1 MKTLNRND
9 FPGAK
14 YTTRVV
20 QFGEGNFLRAFLD
33 WQLDILNEK
42 TDLDAGVVV
51 VRPLNT
57 DFPPSLSIQDG
68 LYTTLVRGLNEQ
80 NEAVKE
86 FRLIRSVN
94 NEINVY
100 TQYDEYL
107 ELAKDPNIQ
116 FIFSNTTEAGISYV
130 ESDKL
135 TDKPATSY
143 PAKLTAFLYERFVHF
158 AGSKESGL
166 IIIPCE
172 LIDYN
177 GDALKQLVLKY
188 ADQWNL
194 SDKFVDW
201 IENDNLFCSTLV
213 DRIVPGYPKAQIAE
227 LETELGYKDNFID
240 SAEYFYLF
248 VIQGPQWLAEKLCLD
263 KCDMNIK
270 IVDDI
275 KPYKERKVA
284 ILNGA
289 HTALVPVA
297 YLAGIDTVGESM
309 NDAQILSYI
318 KETIFDEIIPVLDLP
333 HQELVDFADSVISRF
348 KNPFIEHQLMSI
360 ALNSMTKFKT
370 RILPQLINYQKA
382 NGVLPKHLVFS
393 FAALIAFYR
402 GVRNEQSY
410 PLQDDAI
417 WLQRFNSSW
426 TAIAE
431 GKSSLEDLVHVVLGD
446 IAHWQHDLLSIPQLA
461 QTLTQYLTIIIDDG
475 MRQAIE
481 KCIAGSK

>member
-42 TDLDAGVVV
+42 TDLDAGVVI

-68 LYTTLVRGLNEQ
+68 LYTTLIRGLNEK

-86 FRLIRSVN
+86 FRMIRSVN

-130 ESDKL
+130 EGDKL
-135 TDKPATSY
+135 TDRPAASY
-143 PAKLTAFLYERFVHF
+143 PAKLTAFLYERFTHF
-158 AGSKESGL
+158 AGSKASGL

-177 GDALKQLVLKY
+177 GDALKKLVLKY
-188 ADQWNL
+188 AKQWNL
-194 SDKFVDW
+194 SDKFIAW
-201 IENDNLFCSTLV
+201 IENDNVFCSTLV

-227 LETELGYKDNFID
+227 LEAELGYKDNFID

-248 VIQGPQWLAEKLCLD
+248 VIQGPQWLAQKLCLD
-263 KCDMNIK
+263 KCNMNIK

-297 YLAGIDTVGESM
+297 YLSGIDTVGEAM
-309 NDAQILSYI
+309 NDPQILAYI

-333 HQELVDFADSVISRF
+333 HQELVDFAQSVISRF

-360 ALNSMTKFKT
+360 ALNSITKFKT
-370 RILPQLINYQKA
+370 RILPQLIAYQKDK
-382 NGVLPKHLVFS
+382 GVLPTHLVFA
-393 FAALIAFYR
+393 FAALMAFYR
-402 GVRNEQSY
+402 GVRNNQTY
-410 PLQDDAI
+410 PLQDDAT
-417 WLQRFNSSW
+417 WLARFHNGWSNV
-426 TAIAE
+426 AE
-431 GKSSLEDLVHVVLGD
+431 GKQTIDQLVHTILSD
-446 IAHWQHDLLSIPQLA
+446 KAHWEHDLLTIPQLA
-461 QTLTQYLTIIIDDG
+461 QTITQYLTVITQDG

-481 KCIAGSK
+481 KCVVSSK

>member
-188 ADQWNL
+188 ANQWNL

-201 IENDNLFCSTLV
+201 LENDNLFCSTLV

-370 RILPQLINYQKA
+370 RILPQLINYQKV
-382 NGVLPKHLVFS
+382 NGILPKHLVFS

>member
-1 MKTLNRND
+1 MKTLNRKD
-9 FPGAK
+9 FPSAK

-57 DFPPSLSIQDG
+57 DFPPSLNTQDG
-68 LYTTLVRGLNEQ
+68 LYTTLIRGLNEH

-86 FRLIRSVN
+86 FRMIRSVN
-94 NEINVY
+94 DEINVY
-100 TQYDEYL
+100 TQYDQYL

-130 ESDKL
+130 ESDKI
-135 TDKPATSY
+135 TDKPAISY
-143 PAKLTAFLYERFVHF
+143 PAKLTAFLHERFLHF
-158 AGSKESGL
+158 SGSKESGL

-177 GDALKQLVLKY
+177 GDALKKLVLNY
-188 ADQWNL
+188 AQQWQL
-194 SDKFVDW
+194 SDKFISW

-213 DRIVPGYPKAQIAE
+213 DRIVPGYPKAQITE
-227 LETELGYKDNFID
+227 LEAELGYKDNFID
-240 SAEYFYLF
+240 TAEYFYLF

-263 KCDMNIK
+263 KCNMNIK

-309 NDAQILSYI
+309 NDPQILSYI
-318 KETIFDEIIPVLDLP
+318 KDTIFDEIIPVLDLP
-333 HQELVDFADSVISRF
+333 HQELVDFAESVISRF

-370 RILPQLINYQKA
+370 RILPQLLAYQKEK
-382 NGVLPKHLVFS
+382 GVLPKHLVFS
-393 FAALIAFYR
+393 FAALIALYR
-402 GVRNEQSY
+402 GIRNEQNYS
-410 PLQDDAI
+410 LQDDAI
-417 WLQRFNSSW
+417 WLERFRSGW
-426 TAIAE
+426 MKIAE
-431 GKSSLEDLVHVVLGD
+431 GRGTFADLVNTILSD
-446 IAHWQHDLLSIPQLA
+446 DTHWEHNLLSIPQLA
-461 QTLTQYLTIIIDDG
+461 ETITQYLAVIIEKG
-475 MRQAIE
+475 VRSAIE
-481 KCIAGSK
+481 QCGISGK

>member
-270 IVDDI
+270 IVEDI